1 MTPMQLIF
9 LILFALICLGI
20 ILSII
25 LYYVTDVDFLVIS
38 SGAILGFMILVVI
51 IIPILGSMSHTDI
64 YPSTVFE
71 IDEMMDSI
79 EMQNFSEKTIYISPG
94 LTPYEELK
102 HETLFGTESWKL
114 IHYTHKVSE
123 YDHFKKS
130 TDSE

>member
-1 MTPMQLIF
+1 MTPIQLTL
-9 LILFALICLGI
+9 LILFSLICLGI

-25 LYYVTDVDFLVIS
+25 LYYVADMDFLES
-38 SGAILGFMILVVI
+38 SGAFLGFLILAVVI
-51 IIPILGSMSHTDI
+51 CPILDSMSHTDI

-71 IDEMMDSI
+71 VDEMMDSI
-79 EMQNFSEKTIYISPG
+79 EMQNFSEKTIYISPE

-130 TDSE
+130 TDPE

>member
-1 MTPMQLIF
+1 MTPIQLI
-9 LILFALICLGI
+9 LLVSLSLICLGI
-20 ILSII
+20 IVSII
-25 LYYVTDVDFLVIS
+25 LYYVADVDFLES
-38 SGAILGFMILVVI
+38 SEVFLGFLLLAFTLC
-51 IIPILGSMSHTDI
+51 PILDSISHTDI
-64 YPSTVFE
+64 YSSTVFD

-79 EMQNFSEKTIYISPG
+79 EMQNFSEKTIYISPD
-94 LTPYEELK
+94 LTPYEELE